1 MDREEI
7 KKEIGRRV
15 QIARKKAGL
24 TQQEFA
30 ERLDV
35 SRSTVANWERG
46 ARIFEFEDLP
56 RISNVLNIAPAYFI
70 EFIQANN
77 SENNI

>member
-15 QIARKKAGL
+15 KIARKKAGL

-46 ARIFEFEDLP
+46 VRIFEFEDLP